1 MEEYIFHE
9 ILCLQKFTKNISYTL
24 KAKNDSNRQVLVQD
38 LKLMFVAQHKIQV
51 DTARWL
57 THKLYFIKNDK
68 HTIFTRDAYPIYY
81 RKIGVKFRSKRS
93 RALHFIQRIRLP
105 HRLVSSEDGIVR
117 ERQTW
122 WLQIREYH
130 PRH

>member
-38 LKLMFVAQHKIQV
+38 LKSMFVAQHKIQV

-68 HTIFTRDAYPIYY
+68 HTISLGMLI
-81 RKIGVKFRSKRS
+81 
-93 RALHFIQRIRLP
+93 LFIIEKLELNLEAKDP
-105 HRLVSSEDGIVR
+105 EHCILFKELDYL
-117 ERQTW
+117 TA
-122 WLQIREYH
+122 
-130 PRH
+130 